1 MSKFANTNL
10 ISLIIIYIEIKYF
23 VIKTLMDFNM
33 VIITI
38 SMTKPFSNIG
48 KYIYLILQYYFYL

>member
-38 SMTKPFSNIG
+38 SMTKPFSKIG